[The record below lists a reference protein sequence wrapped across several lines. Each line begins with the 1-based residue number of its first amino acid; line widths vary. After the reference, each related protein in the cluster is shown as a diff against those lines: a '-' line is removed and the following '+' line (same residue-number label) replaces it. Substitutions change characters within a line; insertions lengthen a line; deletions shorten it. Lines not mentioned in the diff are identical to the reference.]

1 MEKINQKLTG
11 SKKNTVSRLII
22 GFWLI
27 LAFLPLRDA
36 LGQMSI
42 ISDEETEQYL
52 AKVIRPIF
60 QTAGIPFNR
69 NKIYIVNDNSLNAFV
84 GDGNNLFIHTGT
96 LLKADN
102 TDQISGVLAHETGH
116 ILGGHILRQK
126 IKNQSMQEA
135 SLASLVLAGAAAA
148 ASGRG
153 DVAVAVMLGSQSSL
167 LSNYMAYRVEEE
179 RSADDAAVKLLYK
192 RQTSP
197 QGLLQFMKK
206 IQKQNAL
213 NGIEE
218 SDYFRTHPVTSERVR
233 FLEQAVKQSPYH
245 QDHSLDSE
253 FQRIKAK
260 LYGFLQEPAQTFKR
274 YPPSDTSIA
283 ARYAQAIAYFK
294 QLNFGK
300 ALRMI
305 DALSAEEPDNPYFY
319 ELKAQIY
326 MEQGN
331 LKAAKEAYGKVLKLR
346 PDAALLQVDW
356 AQAALAV
363 SPSPAELKNIIAV
376 LNRSLQQRPSA
387 MGWLLLSQA
396 YDQNGQTAYAEYA
409 AAEYSLRIG
418 AADIAKRQA
427 ENAQRK
433 NPPAALR
440 LKLDDL
446 LRRIKNTYP
455 DLNEIKQPQK
465 RG

>member
-153 DVAVAVMLGSQSSL
+153 DVAVAVMLGSQNSL

-274 YPPSDTSIA
+274 YPLSDTSIA

-455 DLNEIKQPQK
+455 DLNEIKQPRK

>member
-274 YPPSDTSIA
+274 YPLSDTSIA

-433 NPPAALR
+433 NTPSALR

-455 DLNEIKQPQK
+455 DLNEIKQPRK

>member
-11 SKKNTVSRLII
+11 RKKNTVSRLII

-305 DALSAEEPDNPYFY
+305 DVLSAEEPDNPYFY

-433 NPPAALR
+433 NPPSALR

-455 DLNEIKQPQK
+455 DLNEIKQPRK

>member
-116 ILGGHILRQK
+116 ILGGHIMRQK

-274 YPPSDTSIA
+274 YPLSDTSIA

-331 LKAAKEAYGKVLKLR
+331 LKVAKEAYGKVLKLR

-433 NPPAALR
+433 NPPSALR

-455 DLNEIKQPQK
+455 DLNEIKQPRK

>member
-274 YPPSDTSIA
+274 YPLSDTSIA

-427 ENAQRK
+427 ENAQHK

-455 DLNEIKQPQK
+455 DLNEIKQPRK

>member
-274 YPPSDTSIA
+274 YPLSDTSIA

-331 LKAAKEAYGKVLKLR
+331 LKVAKEAYGKVLKLR

-433 NPPAALR
+433 NPPSALR

-446 LRRIKNTYP
+446 LRRIKNTYS
-455 DLNEIKQPQK
+455 DLNEIKQPRK

>member
-283 ARYAQAIAYFK
+283 ACYAQAIAYFK

-455 DLNEIKQPQK
+455 DLNEIKQPRK

>member
-167 LSNYMAYRVEEE
+167 LSNYMAYQVEEE

-305 DALSAEEPDNPYFY
+305 DVLSAEEPDNPYFY

-418 AADIAKRQA
+418 AADIAQRQA

-433 NPPAALR
+433 NPPSALR

-455 DLNEIKQPQK
+455 DLNEIKQPRK

>member
-274 YPPSDTSIA
+274 YPLSDTSIA

-331 LKAAKEAYGKVLKLR
+331 LKVAKEAYGKVLKLR

-455 DLNEIKQPQK
+455 DLNEIKQPRK

>member
-148 ASGRG
+148 ASGQG

-305 DALSAEEPDNPYFY
+305 DVLSAEEPDNPYFY

-433 NPPAALR
+433 NPPSALR

-455 DLNEIKQPQK
+455 DLNEIKQPRK

>member
-233 FLEQAVKQSPYH
+233 FLEQAVKHSPYH

-274 YPPSDTSIA
+274 YPLSDTSIA

-433 NPPAALR
+433 NPPSALR

-455 DLNEIKQPQK
+455 DLNEIKQPRK

>member
-1 MEKINQKLTG
+1 MEKINQKLTS

-274 YPPSDTSIA
+274 YPLSDTSIA

-455 DLNEIKQPQK
+455 DLNEIKQPRK

>member
-233 FLEQAVKQSPYH
+233 FLEQAVNQSPYH

-260 LYGFLQEPAQTFKR
+260 LYGFQQEPAQTFKR
-274 YPPSDTSIA
+274 YPLSDTSIA

-455 DLNEIKQPQK
+455 DLNEIKQPRK

>member
-69 NKIYIVNDNSLNAFV
+69 NKIYIFNDNSLNAFV

-218 SDYFRTHPVTSERVR
+218 RDYFRTHPVTSERVR

-274 YPPSDTSIA
+274 YPLSDTSIA

-433 NPPAALR
+433 NPPSALR

-455 DLNEIKQPQK
+455 DLNEIKQPRK